1 MRILIV
7 SDAWLPQVNGVVT
20 SLQSLIGELHELGH
34 EVRLLSPADFRAF
47 PCPTYPEIPLVW
59 DIWRVGPVIR
69 AFRPDCV
76 HLATEGPLGWAARY
90 WLTRRGMAFSSAIH
104 TRFPEYVH
112 TRWPW
117 LPLRWGYALLR
128 AFHRPSRAVLVST
141 ERLREE
147 FRCWRLSHLVIWRKG
162 VNTRLFAPGARHPGK
177 ERPIFL
183 YVGRIAP
190 EKNLEA
196 FLALDL
202 PGEKQVIG
210 DGPQRAELQ
219 ARYPEA
225 NFLGYRH
232 GHELAEA
239 YAGASVLVFPSR
251 TDTYGLVMLEALAC
265 GTPVAAFP
273 VPGPLDVVEE
283 GVSGVLDED
292 LRRACLAALVLDR
305 QRCAELAGRQSW
317 RASAL
322 EFLAHQ
328 VLLDGEPCV
337 PSPRQE
343 GLHADAQ
350 VDPGASPVAFQAP
363 ELSGRACH

>member
-1 MRILIV
+1 MRVLIV

-20 SLQSLIGELHELGH
+20 SLQSLIGELRELGH
-34 EVRLLSPADFRAF
+34 EVRLLSPGEFRSR

-59 DIWRVGPVIR
+59 DLWRVGPAIR

-76 HLATEGPLGWAARY
+76 HLATEGPLGWAARH
-90 WLTRRGMAFSSAIH
+90 WLVKRGMAFSTAIH

-117 LPLRWGYALLR
+117 LPLSWGYALLR

-141 ERLREE
+141 ARLREE
-147 FRCWRLSHLVIWRKG
+147 FRHWRLPRLVIWGKG
-162 VNTRLFAPGARHPGK
+162 VDTRLFFPQPERLVA
-177 ERPIFL
+177 ERPVFL

-202 PGEKQVIG
+202 PGEKRVVG

-219 ARYPEA
+219 ARYPEVH
-225 NFLGYRH
+225 FLGYRH
-232 GHELAEA
+232 GRELAAA
-239 YAGASVLVFPSR
+239 YAEAGVLVFPSR

-273 VPGPLDVVEE
+273 VPGPLDVVEA
-283 GVSGVLDED
+283 GVSGMLDED
-292 LRRACLAALVLDR
+292 LGKACLAALALDR
-305 QRCAELAGRQSW
+305 AHCAELAGRQSW

-328 VLLDGEPCV
+328 VLLTGEPCSQAQAHTEFRV
-337 PSPRQE
+337 
-343 GLHADAQ
+343 DAL
-350 VDPGASPVAFQAP
+350 VD
-363 ELSGRACH
+363 